1 MQGTSFG
8 GSIACCRHTT
18 AARVADVPGFLRL
31 PSYVSGGFD
40 DRKSLGDPCVKIRS
54 RRRCQ
59 SSSGAAH
66 RIGLPCSSRLVPAP
80 MAETLRLFV
89 SATNDLDA
97 ERGVIAT
104 TLASLPAHNKVEIR
118 RTPAGGDIYDN
129 IFENIANCD
138 RVFFLMGQ
146 DITAPAGQEWYLALD
161 LEREIVPLRKEIAL
175 TPAGRS
181 FVHGSLVHWDTFRT
195 AGELERL
202 VGRVLV
208 QTLLHPRNRYG
219 LTWAERDLLRQHRFN
234 ASEKAMAPDPAG
246 AEGGGILLDE
256 RDPDTRVGVLLGE
269 DEEDY

>member
-1 MQGTSFG
+1 MFPE
-8 GSIACCRHTT
+8 C
-18 AARVADVPGFLRL
+18 
-31 PSYVSGGFD
+31 VSGNH
-40 DRKSLGDPCVKIRS
+40 RLIPVLKSAVVI
-54 RRRCQ
+54 
-59 SSSGAAH
+59 SSPVAVH
-66 RIGLPCSSRLVPAP
+66 RTRFPASSRLVSAHMP
-80 MAETLRLFV
+80 ETLRLFV

-97 ERGVIAT
+97 ERGIIAT

-208 QTLLHPRNRYG
+208 KTLLHPRNRYG

-234 ASEKAMAPDPAG
+234 ASERTPAPDPGG

>member
-1 MQGTSFG
+1 
-8 GSIACCRHTT
+8 
-18 AARVADVPGFLRL
+18 
-31 PSYVSGGFD
+31 
-40 DRKSLGDPCVKIRS
+40 
-54 RRRCQ
+54 
-59 SSSGAAH
+59 
-66 RIGLPCSSRLVPAP
+66 

-97 ERGVIAT
+97 ERGIIAT

-161 LEREIVPLRKEIAL
+161 LEREIVPLRKETAL

-208 QTLLHPRNRYG
+208 KTLLHPRNRYG
-219 LTWAERDLLRQHRFN
+219 LTWVERDLLRQHRFN
-234 ASEKAMAPDPAG
+234 ATERTTAPDPAG
-246 AEGGGILLDE
+246 AEGGGILLDSGTRTRALVCCWAKTKRTIDPG
-256 RDPDTRVGVLLGE
+256 RDPPAHHPRRPSMLELRHLAVRCRDLEKARTF
-269 DEEDY
+269 Y

>member
-1 MQGTSFG
+1 
-8 GSIACCRHTT
+8 
-18 AARVADVPGFLRL
+18 
-31 PSYVSGGFD
+31 
-40 DRKSLGDPCVKIRS
+40 
-54 RRRCQ
+54 
-59 SSSGAAH
+59 
-66 RIGLPCSSRLVPAP
+66 

-97 ERGVIAT
+97 ERGIIAT

-161 LEREIVPLRKEIAL
+161 LEREIVPLRKETAL

-181 FVHGSLVHWDTFRT
+181 FVHGSLTHWDTFRT

-208 QTLLHPRNRYG
+208 KTLLHPRNRYG
-219 LTWAERDLLRQHRFN
+219 LTWAERDLLRQHRFH
-234 ASEKAMAPDPAG
+234 ASEKTVAPDPAG